1 MSLLFLEKEFSKAHT
16 FYNILFVYIFAG
28 VLIGCDSSFTNIT
41 KISEAEVKQE
51 NFKQDLIDNTKEV
64 RTNLGEY
71 STVAHSNSPEKH
83 TIFQIVE
90 EDISP
95 VALTRI
101 DPIVGDSGDFPPV
114 LGGGKK

>member
-1 MSLLFLEKEFSKAHT
+1 MSLLFLEKEFSKANT
-16 FYNILFVYIFAG
+16 LYNILFVYIFAG
-28 VLIGCDSSFTNIT
+28 ILIGCDSSFTNIT

-51 NFKQDLIDNTKEV
+51 NLKKDLIDNTKEV
-64 RTNLGEY
+64 RTNFEEY
-71 STVAHSNSPEKH
+71 STVAHSNSSEKH
-83 TIFQIVE
+83 KIVE

-95 VALTRI
+95 AALTRI